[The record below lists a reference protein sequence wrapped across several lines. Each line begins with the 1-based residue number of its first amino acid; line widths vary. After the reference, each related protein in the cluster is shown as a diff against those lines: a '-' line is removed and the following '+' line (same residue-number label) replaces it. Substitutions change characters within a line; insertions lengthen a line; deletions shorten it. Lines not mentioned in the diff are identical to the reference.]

1 MHRMLLSKPGLNAF
15 HIPRSAAMSLMIA
28 IILLFSHPL
37 FSGEMKFSYLVDFR
51 DDPKLEIYFYDS
63 QYFQTQLGEDYI
75 YSINQGNLGVGI
87 FLEVV
92 ANTGFDITITGEPFI
107 DAENMN
113 RSISDYTIKVSRL
126 THSSSEGIDDW
137 SSDEND
143 EGKQFISFEQYLDT
157 QGAGEQKVHY
167 KLEYEF
173 PPGTWTDFAASDSYA
188 STVRVGVEAKQ

>member
-37 FSGEMKFSYLVDFR
+37 FSEEMKFSYLVDFR

-92 ANTGFDITITGEPFI
+92 ANTGFNITITGSPFI
-107 DAENMN
+107 DAENTN
-113 RSISDYTIKVSRL
+113 RSISDYTIKMSRL
-126 THSSSEGIDDW
+126 THYSSGGVNDW
-137 SSDEND
+137 SSYND
-143 EGKQFISFEQYLDT
+143 EGKQIIRFEQYLDT
-157 QGAGEQKVHY
+157 QAGEQKVHY
-167 KLEYEF
+167 RLEYEF
-173 PPGTWTDFAASDSYA
+173 LPATWTDFAASDSYK
-188 STVRVGVEAKQ
+188 STLKVEVTANT

>member
-37 FSGEMKFSYLVDFR
+37 FSEEMKFSYLVDFR

-63 QYFQTQLGEDYI
+63 QYFQNQLGEDYI

-107 DAENMN
+107 DAENTN
-113 RSISDYTIKVSRL
+113 RSISNYTIKVS
-126 THSSSEGIDDW
+126 SSGGTNDW
-137 SSDEND
+137 SSQDNG
-143 EGKQFISFEQYLDT
+143 EGKQLISFEQYLDS
-157 QGAGEQKVHY
+157 QGAGEQQVHY

-173 PPGTWTDFAASDSYA
+173 PPETWTDFAASDSYA
-188 STVRVGVEAKQ
+188 STVKVGVEAIQ